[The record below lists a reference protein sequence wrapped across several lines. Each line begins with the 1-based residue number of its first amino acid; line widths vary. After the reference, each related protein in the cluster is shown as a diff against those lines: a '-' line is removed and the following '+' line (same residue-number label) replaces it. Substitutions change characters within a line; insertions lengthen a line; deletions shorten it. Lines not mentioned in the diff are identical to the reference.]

1 MGEEKGPGVRRF
13 SYFRTMSHRKLKL
26 SELNRQTID
35 EFKSS
40 EKIPLVIVLDNI
52 RSHHNVGS
60 IFRTADA
67 FKIEKIILCGFTPVP
82 PHREIHKTALGA
94 TDSVDWE
101 YAENALNVVNLLKAS
116 GYQLLAVEQTENSTD
131 LHNVITE
138 KDQKTAIVLG
148 HEVNG
153 VEQEVIDN
161 CNAVIEIPQFGTKHS
176 LNISV
181 CAGIV
186 MWELFCRLHKNK
198 TE

>member
-1 MGEEKGPGVRRF
+1 
-13 SYFRTMSHRKLKL
+13 MSHRKLKL
-26 SELNRQTID
+26 TELNRQSV
-35 EFKSS
+35 EEYKKS

-94 TDSVDWE
+94 TDSVAWE
-101 YAENALNVVNLLKAS
+101 YAETALATVYSLKEN
-116 GYQLLAVEQTENSTD
+116 GYSVYAVEQAENSIE
-131 LHNVITE
+131 LNEFLTE
-138 KDQKTAIVLG
+138 KNKKTAIVFG

-153 VEQEVIDN
+153 VEQEVIDA
-161 CNAVIEIPQFGTKHS
+161 CDGVIEIPQFGTKHS

-186 MWELFCRLHKNK
+186 MWELFCRLVN
-198 TE
+198 EE